1 MCRSFY
7 CHIPCKIL
15 AILIIS
21 GRCLYTT
28 MHMYNCTTA
37 VIAEPKK
44 LYWPKQIM
52 SSSIYLCH
60 ALRTE
65 TTLLQDFIAISSILQ

>member
-37 VIAEPKK
+37 VIAEPKNTGLNK
-44 LYWPKQIM
+44 L
-52 SSSIYLCH
+52 
-60 ALRTE
+60 
-65 TTLLQDFIAISSILQ
+65 